1 MREKKEKRK
10 YIMILLYVTSKLGV
24 ICYLVSL
31 SLPPIPLF
39 IFKTIALLESRI
51 NQIVIFNWPCAFFT
65 GSKINLTPM
74 LIL

>member
-10 YIMILLYVTSKLGV
+10 YIMIILYVTSKLGV
-24 ICYLVSL
+24 IWWGL

-39 IFKTIALLESRI
+39 IFKTIVLLESRI

-65 GSKINLTPM
+65 GSKINLTSM